1 MDGRWEFWI
10 DRGGTFT
17 DIVARRP
24 DGRLIAHKL
33 LSDNPRAYRDAA
45 VAGIRQLLELKPGQP
60 IPARSIR
67 QVRLGTTVATNA
79 LLERKGEPTVLVIT
93 RGFGDAL
100 RIAYQNRPRIFDRR
114 ILLPE
119 VLYDRVIEAGERIT
133 ADGEVLTPLD
143 EDAIKRDLKQA
154 YDDGFR
160 SVAVVGMHG
169 YRYPGHEQR
178 IGALARAA
186 GFTQVSESHRTS
198 PLMKLV
204 SRGDTTVV
212 DAYLSPILRRYVT
225 EVASELKNVKL
236 LFMQSNGGLT
246 DAASFRGKDSIL
258 SGPAGGIVGMART
271 AQNAGFEKVIGFD
284 MGGTSTDV
292 SHYAGTF
299 EREYETLVAGVR
311 MRAPMLSIHTVAAGG
326 GSVLHFDGSRYRVGP
341 DSAGADPGP
350 ACYRNGGPLTLT
362 DANVLLG
369 RIQPDHFP
377 HVFGKHADQPLDA
390 ACTTAKFG
398 ELSEQITAATGDRR
412 RPEQVAAGFVEIAV
426 ANMANAIKKI
436 SVQRG
441 YDVTEYVLNVFGGA
455 GGQHACAVADAL
467 GMSKVLIHPLAG
479 VLSAYGIGLADI
491 VAMREQA
498 VEAPLD
504 AGLIT
509 ALPAIL
515 APLEQDAR
523 AEVAA
528 EGAPGRRISA
538 AHRAHLRYDG
548 TDTAVIVPAGSLA
561 EMTAAFEAEY
571 ARRFSFLM
579 PGKTIIAEAVSVE
592 VTGAQVNLG
601 GERPVQAPAHGPARV
616 RMFTAGS
623 WAKVDLVPRATLQNG
638 QVVDGP
644 AVIAEELATTVVEPG
659 WQAVVTGRGDLLL
672 SRVTARPGRAE
683 ASTTADPVML
693 EIFNNLFMS
702 VAEQMGVRL
711 QATAQSVNIKER
723 LDFSCAVFDAAGGL
737 IANAPHMPVH
747 LGSMGESIK
756 MVIQRN
762 PHLHRGDVYVL
773 NDPYHGGTHLPDI
786 TVVTP
791 VFAPAGDADSDEIWF
806 YVASRGHH
814 AEIGGISPGSMPSA
828 STRIEEEGVLIDNWL
843 LVENGRL
850 NEAETVNLL
859 STAAY
864 PSRAPATNLA
874 DLRAQIAANEKG
886 IEELRA
892 MVDHF
897 GLDVVRAYMGH
908 VQENAAESVRR
919 VITAL
924 HDGHYEYELDNQA
937 KVNVTVRVNTGQRT
951 AEIDFT
957 GTSPQLRDNFNA
969 PSSVAMAAVL
979 YVFRTLVD
987 DDIPLNSG
995 CLQPLTVIIPPGT
1008 MLSPEY
1014 PAAVAAGN
1022 VETSQVV
1029 TGALYAALGVMAE
1042 GSGTMNNVT
1051 FGNDRYQYYETVAS
1065 GSGAGDGFDGTDV
1078 VQTKMTNS
1086 RLTDPEVLEWRYPVL
1101 LESYRIRP
1109 GSGGVGRWHGGR
1121 GGIRRIRFN
1130 EPMTVTTLTG
1140 HRRIPAFGMA
1150 GGQPGALGRHW
1161 IEHPDGTTT
1170 PMRGCDSVQVRPGD
1184 VFVIETPG
1192 GGGYGSFLCRTEH
1205 AARACF
1211 SRSLCL
1217 PARLRALCF
1226 PTRLRRA
1233 LKALPS
1239 LLARSS
1245 LVSPGSAARLWLA
1258 GGSRLGWVCGERTV
1272 QAAARPLAR
1281 AALGSVA
1288 LQLAQ
1293 HGDERGLVPAG
1304 VVEHGH
1310 QRVQHQVPVLACV
1323 EQPLGRLPQLG
1334 RVAAPEPVGQHQV
1347 PLDVPANAAGCRGG
1361 VVGGQ
1366 QGPPV
1371 PRVGRVQAAQV
1382 GAGMPAFQHR
1392 EGERAPRQG
1401 LQVAVRQQAPDQHVV
1416 QAELRRIPVRLGEP
1430 AHRVE
1435 HGLQRLGH
1443 HRVGQPAPPARPA
1456 DPGRQDVRHRVLLGE
1471 GQHDLARQ
1479 PAEQERL
1486 HLGRA
1491 HPQRAAEVPVAAV
1504 VDDPVR
1510 AVRGRT
1516 PVGQVLGLVRGQELG
1531 GEHGPPVPAPRL
1543 PPRPG
1548 RPGDRVAAVGRQR
1561 PDPGSDERVV
1571 GGEGLADRRVRRPVG
1586 HGQRGLQHLPGM
1598 PRFHLPERV
1607 PALRSALGARLPAVI
1622 EQLVHP
1628 RGHPAVP
1635 DHPVGV
1641 VVHHGDQ
1648 RVRLF
1653 PGVAEHAD
1661 DLVLVAQEVGVD
1673 VTLGRGHRAQVLGP
1687 AGAGHAALDQ
1697 VQGRALGLGRL
1708 PGRAEA
1714 GDPGQ
1719 QGQRRRA
1726 ALPGRVV
1733 DQPLADHL
1741 LYRGR
1746 AA

>member
-1 MDGRWEFWI
+1 MALDGAE
-10 DRGGTFT
+10 
-17 DIVARRP
+17 RR
-24 DGRLIAHKL
+24 
-33 LSDNPRAYRDAA
+33 
-45 VAGIRQLLELKPGQP
+45 V
-60 IPARSIR
+60 
-67 QVRLGTTVATNA
+67 
-79 LLERKGEPTVLVIT
+79 
-93 RGFGDAL
+93 
-100 RIAYQNRPRIFDRR
+100 
-114 ILLPE
+114 
-119 VLYDRVIEAGERIT
+119 
-133 ADGEVLTPLD
+133 
-143 EDAIKRDLKQA
+143 
-154 YDDGFR
+154 
-160 SVAVVGMHG
+160 
-169 YRYPGHEQR
+169 
-178 IGALARAA
+178 
-186 GFTQVSESHRTS
+186 
-198 PLMKLV
+198 
-204 SRGDTTVV
+204 
-212 DAYLSPILRRYVT
+212 
-225 EVASELKNVKL
+225 
-236 LFMQSNGGLT
+236 
-246 DAASFRGKDSIL
+246 
-258 SGPAGGIVGMART
+258 
-271 AQNAGFEKVIGFD
+271 EKVIGFD

-292 SHYAGTF
+292 SHYAGSF

-377 HVFGKHADQPLDA
+377 HVFGEHGDQPLDA

-398 ELSEQITAATGDRR
+398 ELSEQITEATGDRR
-412 RPEQVAAGFVEIAV
+412 GPEQVAAGFVEIAV

-441 YDVTEYVLNVFGGA
+441 YDVTEYLLNVFGGA

-504 AGLIT
+504 ASLIA

-523 AEVAA
+523 AEVAEEGEGEVRKPYA
-528 EGAPGRRISA
+528 EVSGRRISA
-538 AHRAHLRYDG
+538 VHRAHLRYDG
-548 TDTAVIVPAGSLA
+548 TDTAVIVPVGSLA
-561 EMTAAFEAEY
+561 EMTAAFETEY

-592 VTGAQVNLG
+592 VTGAQENLG
-601 GERPVQAPAHGPARV
+601 GERPVQAAARGSARV

-644 AVIAEELATTVVEPG
+644 AIIAEELATTVVEPG

-672 SRVTARPGRAE
+672 SRVTARPDRAD
-683 ASTTADPVML
+683 ASTTADPVLL

-711 QATAQSVNIKER
+711 QATAHSVNIKER

-762 PHLHRGDVYVL
+762 PDLRRGDVYVL

-791 VFAPAGDADSDEIWF
+791 VFAPAGDGHGDEIWF

-828 STRIEEEGVLIDNWL
+828 STRVEEEGVLIDNWL

-850 NEAETVNLL
+850 NEAETLNLL
-859 STAAY
+859 STAPY

-886 IEELRA
+886 IGELHA

-897 GLDVVRAYMGH
+897 GLDVVQAYMGH

-924 HDGHYEYELDNQA
+924 NDGHYTYELDNGA
-937 KVNVTVRVNTGQRT
+937 KVNVAVRVNTGQRT

-995 CLQPLTVIIPPGT
+995 CLQPLNVIIPPGT

-1109 GSGGVGRWHGGR
+1109 GSGGAGRWHGGH
-1121 GGIRRIRFN
+1121 GGIRRLRFN

-1140 HRRIPAFGMA
+1140 HRRIPAFGLA

-1161 IEHPDGTTT
+1161 IEHPDGTVT
-1170 PMRGCDSVQVRPGD
+1170 PMQGCDSVQVRPGD

-1192 GGGYGSFLCRTEH
+1192 GGGYGSFLCRTER
-1205 AARACF
+1205 AARAL
-1211 SRSLCL
+1211 SSHSPPGLL
-1217 PARLRALCF
+1217 
-1226 PTRLRRA
+1226 TRL
-1233 LKALPS
+1233 LPS
-1239 LLARSS
+1239 SLLRRSSVQSAAAPLARVQAARV
-1245 LVSPGSAARLWLA
+1245 LSPGRAGALWLA
-1258 GGSRLGWVCGERTV
+1258 G
-1272 QAAARPLAR
+1272 P
-1281 AALGSVA
+1281 
-1288 LQLAQ
+1288 
-1293 HGDERGLVPAG
+1293 
-1304 VVEHGH
+1304 
-1310 QRVQHQVPVLACV
+1310 
-1323 EQPLGRLPQLG
+1323 
-1334 RVAAPEPVGQHQV
+1334 
-1347 PLDVPANAAGCRGG
+1347 
-1361 VVGGQ
+1361 
-1366 QGPPV
+1366 
-1371 PRVGRVQAAQV
+1371 
-1382 GAGMPAFQHR
+1382 
-1392 EGERAPRQG
+1392 
-1401 LQVAVRQQAPDQHVV
+1401 
-1416 QAELRRIPVRLGEP
+1416 
-1430 AHRVE
+1430 
-1435 HGLQRLGH
+1435 
-1443 HRVGQPAPPARPA
+1443 
-1456 DPGRQDVRHRVLLGE
+1456 
-1471 GQHDLARQ
+1471 
-1479 PAEQERL
+1479 
-1486 HLGRA
+1486 
-1491 HPQRAAEVPVAAV
+1491 
-1504 VDDPVR
+1504 
-1510 AVRGRT
+1510 
-1516 PVGQVLGLVRGQELG
+1516 
-1531 GEHGPPVPAPRL
+1531 
-1543 PPRPG
+1543 
-1548 RPGDRVAAVGRQR
+1548 
-1561 PDPGSDERVV
+1561 
-1571 GGEGLADRRVRRPVG
+1571 
-1586 HGQRGLQHLPGM
+1586 
-1598 PRFHLPERV
+1598 
-1607 PALRSALGARLPAVI
+1607 
-1622 EQLVHP
+1622 
-1628 RGHPAVP
+1628 
-1635 DHPVGV
+1635 
-1641 VVHHGDQ
+1641 
-1648 RVRLF
+1648 
-1653 PGVAEHAD
+1653 
-1661 DLVLVAQEVGVD
+1661 
-1673 VTLGRGHRAQVLGP
+1673 
-1687 AGAGHAALDQ
+1687 
-1697 VQGRALGLGRL
+1697 
-1708 PGRAEA
+1708 
-1714 GDPGQ
+1714 
-1719 QGQRRRA
+1719 
-1726 ALPGRVV
+1726 
-1733 DQPLADHL
+1733 
-1741 LYRGR
+1741 
-1746 AA
+1746 